1 VYWAGPS
8 RLSWSRFGQDLT
20 KLVAQSA
27 PDIFVVT
34 YTEPGLGP
42 VQFGHVVVQGR
53 DLRVG
58 PGQPLVLVDPVDP
71 STWRVGP
78 AKTLHRNITRRF
90 HWIGRATSDA
100 LPGGGRT
107 PPGPRGTPESTPE
120 LPARRLQR
128 AAADMPTQTA
138 STVAGSGTTMK
149 TAGGRIAM

>member
-1 VYWAGPS
+1 MYWAGPS

-90 HWIGRATSDA
+90 HWMDGRRQMHFPAA
-100 LPGGGRT
+100 GGHHPAHEVR
-107 PPGPRGTPESTPE
+107 PSQRPNCPRGGCNERRRTCRPRPRRQSPD
-120 LPARRLQR
+120 LARR
-128 AAADMPTQTA
+128 
-138 STVAGSGTTMK
+138 
-149 TAGGRIAM
+149 